1 MVKFTL
7 DHATYQKVMEGD
19 QETINQL
26 AENYSEAF
34 RVPSAGI
41 EINPKSEQRDTAIQ
55 EREASTSVPPGHSVA
70 RKTAE
75 EIPRAAVLLLI
86 DHHKALQNKFNDS
99 KTKKKTLWQDIAKKM
114 KTQGFDY
121 TWLQLKTKWGN
132 ILQVYRKTRDHN
144 CKTGREPKTC
154 LYYEEL
160 DSYLGTRPNSRPALV
175 KKF

>member
-70 RKTAE
+70 RKTGMQFYKKLQ
-75 EIPRAAVLLLI
+75 EI
-86 DHHKALQNKFNDS
+86 HS
-99 KTKKKTLWQDIAKKM
+99 KEHFMMPLMVSSLRRYPVQ
-114 KTQGFDY
+114 Q
-121 TWLQLKTKWGN
+121 
-132 ILQVYRKTRDHN
+132 
-144 CKTGREPKTC
+144 
-154 LYYEEL
+154 
-160 DSYLGTRPNSRPALV
+160 SY
-175 KKF
+175 F